1 MEKRKKYHDFYL
13 CDIEPEEGSGYM
25 VKQVNSEGKVSKMH
39 NSVPYKTSVDMY
51 LEKIRDCKYEEGV
64 LEDGYVRAVSY
75 GICFCKKSCIVG
87 KYPGE

>member
-25 VKQVNSEGKVSKMH
+25 VKQVNSEGKVCKMH

-51 LEKIRDCKYEEGV
+51 LEKIRKEKYTGDER
-64 LEDGYVRAVSY
+64 LLQKY
-75 GICFCKKSCIVG
+75 GKNIDIAFFDTA
-87 KYPGE
+87 